1 MGIERIAAPV
11 SQAQRQT
18 IRGNISED
26 DIVELAGSR
35 KPPKTL
41 QKERGVWSFLTSP
54 FVLGSIV
61 VAEALRAKDSHAF
74 PPRRVIRLPITLR
87 ARIR

>member
-61 VAEALRAKDSHAF
+61 VAEALRQKTAMRF
-74 PPRRVIRLPITLR
+74 LPRRVIRLPITIR